1 VARGDLEVVVA
12 SPEAAEQV
20 ALYVRAAAE
29 QAASI
34 VREQASSSTVAAEPA
49 ESAAGT
55 VANATVLQR
64 SDGSRYYAP
73 AMLIAFVLSDVGN
86 GGHQQTDVRGVP
98 LQKMPRTE
106 SGEVE

>member
-1 VARGDLEVVVA
+1 MARGDLEVVVA

-20 ALYVRAAAE
+20 ALCVQAAAE

-73 AMLIAFVLSDVGN
+73 AMLIACVMSDVGN
-86 GGHQQTDVRGVP
+86 GHQQTDVRGVP